1 MEEIVLES
9 VRLIAADQVSELVI
23 SQLRS
28 EHIYS
33 LENSSYVLMNMVLVS
48 SKNGIQNIKNVL
60 ANHKKAKRA
69 IAVLIDSEL
78 QVPEMAD
85 IDSVL
90 SFTNKDEFYNEF
102 KSFLSLIRHNVEI
115 HGLVSFDFNDFFT
128 MIKGRNELSVHSCA
142 YNEKISE
149 ATSELRKNIN
159 PNHANYLLTFTVE
172 HYNPDT
178 FGEELYP
185 IKTYIDELPDEGNVF
200 WNFRESSTKEVVLFI
215 SKQILS

>member
-69 IAVLIDSEL
+69 IAVLIDS
-78 QVPEMAD
+78 
-85 IDSVL
+85 
-90 SFTNKDEFYNEF
+90 
-102 KSFLSLIRHNVEI
+102 
-115 HGLVSFDFNDFFT
+115 
-128 MIKGRNELSVHSCA
+128 
-142 YNEKISE
+142 
-149 ATSELRKNIN
+149 
-159 PNHANYLLTFTVE
+159 
-172 HYNPDT
+172 
-178 FGEELYP
+178 
-185 IKTYIDELPDEGNVF
+185 
-200 WNFRESSTKEVVLFI
+200 
-215 SKQILS
+215 